1 MGVASRARWR
11 HEAVARGGRV
21 GKRQTA
27 AQRNAG
33 RNATDAQ
40 TANINLRSTPW
51 WWNRR
56 DGAPG
61 YRRRV
66 RNILAVSEFD
76 YGERCPMTALGRSNE
91 PVLPIWGDSPL
102 PLDDDGLSILAV
114 ASRR

>member
-1 MGVASRARWR
+1 MGSEGNGSRELGSLATWSGGQ
-11 HEAVARGGRV
+11 RGIV
-21 GKRQTA
+21 GKRQTT

-66 RNILAVSEFD
+66 RNILAVSQFD
-76 YGERCPMTALGRSNE
+76 YGERCPMTALGRGNE
-91 PVLPIWGDSPL
+91 PVLPIWG
-102 PLDDDGLSILAV
+102 V
-114 ASRR
+114 RRCHWTTMV